1 MVPYDLAIRSGQL
14 KQGGN
19 GMRIKK
25 NCIIK
30 EKNPCGVYLWCIY
43 KNYCL
48 IDFVHNLADAK
59 KIYPKIQ
66 VVK

>member
-1 MVPYDLAIRSGQL
+1 
-14 KQGGN
+14 
-19 GMRIKK
+19 MRIKK

-59 KIYPKIQ
+59 RIYPKIQ